1 MKDMNSNTTKDY
13 DCTSGYTYV
22 GDIPSNIGTGYGQY
36 NYQNCPW
43 RLPCGICQRSNSI
56 CPMQTN
62 RCEPT
67 WSLNGGL
74 SIKGV
79 DCSIIKGVDYSG
91 DQNTTIT
98 TTTTS
103 GAGTM
108 EVKCKK

>member
-1 MKDMNSNTTKDY
+1 MKDTNSNTTSDY
-13 DCTSGYTYV
+13 NSTSGYVHV
-22 GDIPSNIGTGYGQY
+22 GDIPSIIGTYD
-36 NYQNCPW
+36 YQSCPW

-62 RCEPT
+62 RYEPM

-79 DCSIIKGVDYSG
+79 DCSG

-98 TTTTS
+98 TETS
-103 GAGTM
+103 GAGTL
-108 EVKCKK
+108 EVKCKR

>member
-1 MKDMNSNTTKDY
+1 MKDMNSNTTNDY
-13 DCTSGYTYV
+13 NSTSGYVHV
-22 GDIPSNIGTGYGQY
+22 GDIPSTIGTGYGKY
-36 NYQNCPW
+36 DYQSCPW

-62 RCEPT
+62 RYEPM

-74 SIKGV
+74 SIKGL
-79 DCSIIKGVDYSG
+79 DCSV

-108 EVKCKK
+108 EVKCKR

>member
-1 MKDMNSNTTKDY
+1 MKDTNSNTTSDY
-13 DCTSGYTYV
+13 DSTSGYVHV
-22 GDIPSNIGTGYGQY
+22 GDIPGTIGIGTYD
-36 NYQNCPW
+36 YQSCPW

-56 CPMQTN
+56 CPMQAN
-62 RCEPT
+62 RFEPM

-79 DCSIIKGVDYSG
+79 DCSG

-98 TTTTS
+98 TTTT
-103 GAGTM
+103 GTGTM

>member
-1 MKDMNSNTTKDY
+1 MKDTNSNTTSDY
-13 DCTSGYTYV
+13 NSTSGYIHVGDIHV
-22 GDIPSNIGTGYGQY
+22 GDIPGTTGTIGTYD
-36 NYQNCPW
+36 YQSCPW

-62 RCEPT
+62 RFEPR
-67 WSLNGGL
+67 WSLDGGL

-79 DCSIIKGVDYSG
+79 DCSG

-98 TTTTS
+98 TTTT
-103 GAGTM
+103 GTGTM

>member
-13 DCTSGYTYV
+13 DCTSGYIHV
-22 GDIPSNIGTGYGQY
+22 GDIPDVPSNIEPGYGQY
-36 NYQNCPW
+36 DYKNCPW

-62 RCEPT
+62 RYEPT

-79 DCSIIKGVDYSG
+79 DYAG
-91 DQNTTIT
+91 DQNITIT

-103 GAGTM
+103 GTGTM

>member
-1 MKDMNSNTTKDY
+1 MKDMNSNTTGDY
-13 DCTSGYTYV
+13 DGTSGYVHV
-22 GDIPSNIGTGYGQY
+22 GDIPRNIGTGYGQY
-36 NYQNCPW
+36 DYQNCPW

-62 RCEPT
+62 RYEPT

-79 DCSIIKGVDYSG
+79 DCSG

-108 EVKCKK
+108 EVKCKR

>member
-1 MKDMNSNTTKDY
+1 MKGTNSNTTSDY
-13 DCTSGYTYV
+13 DNTSGHIHV
-22 GDIPSNIGTGYGQY
+22 GDIPDTIGMGTYD
-36 NYQNCPW
+36 YQNCPW

-62 RCEPT
+62 RFEPT
-67 WSLNGGL
+67 WSLYGGL
-74 SIKGV
+74 SIQGV
-79 DCSIIKGVDYSG
+79 DCPA
-91 DQNTTIT
+91 DQNTTI

>member
-13 DCTSGYTYV
+13 DCTSGYVQV
-22 GDIPSNIGTGYGQY
+22 GDIPSNITPGYGQY
-36 NYQNCPW
+36 NYQSCPW

-62 RCEPT
+62 KYEPT

-74 SIKGV
+74 SIN
-79 DCSIIKGVDYSG
+79 GVDYAG
-91 DQNTTIT
+91 DQNIAIT

-103 GAGTM
+103 GVGTM
-108 EVKCKK
+108 EVKCKR